1 MSEQRRTGESPV
13 DEVLNE
19 LNYLT
24 PDMKISENGYGRLKS
39 DENRMFLRG
48 MAYMYTEIR
57 GMDVSLNDGTGSD
70 ALNGI
75 LDDIRKDTHKGIL
88 DDMMLAMEDA
98 LSAMLDDE
106 AAQETED

>member
-1 MSEQRRTGESPV
+1 MNEKRKTGESPV
-13 DEVLNE
+13 DEVLNG

-24 PDMKISENGYGRLKS
+24 PGMKISENGYSLLKS

-75 LDDIRKDTHKGIL
+75 LDDIRKDTHKGVL
-88 DDMMLAMEDA
+88 DSMVQVMEDA